1 MLNKLE
7 EHIIQRTPYE
17 KLVMSIIVRAIL
29 DYLREWPENPR
40 KGNEASERFYSDEY
54 LPKETVEYP
63 RNEEEYG
70 ITPRKYE
77 KLQKVDAAETAREY
91 IEESDL
97 LLWHCYYV
105 GFDGYVLRELL
116 MGIKCGDRE
125 MPDLLA
131 EWVTGKPGLGH
142 S

>member
-17 KLVMSIIVRAIL
+17 KLIMSIVVRAIL
-29 DYLREWPENPR
+29 DYLREWPVNPR

-54 LPKETVEYP
+54 LPKET
-63 RNEEEYG
+63 
-70 ITPRKYE
+70 ITYVSRDKYTRTA
-77 KLQKVDAAETAREY
+77 KIDAAETAREY

-125 MPDLLA
+125 MPELLA